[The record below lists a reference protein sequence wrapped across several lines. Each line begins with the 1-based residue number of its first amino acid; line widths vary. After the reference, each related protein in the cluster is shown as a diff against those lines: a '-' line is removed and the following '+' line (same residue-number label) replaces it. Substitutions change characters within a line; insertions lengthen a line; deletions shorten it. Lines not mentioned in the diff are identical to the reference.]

1 MHRHLSRIFLAL
13 VFGLMAAD
21 PSLAAGGYWEFGAWR
36 VIVEEIDTGEDL
48 RRTCTAMTGGDGDM
62 SAVLTVSNGDAGPP
76 DYYPELLIN
85 EHAIRG
91 YDTRMQASDE
101 VYLWFDDEDV
111 IDGTIEHFFDD
122 DGFAHAQVFLAQSTS
137 QAGLRAMKRNG
148 QMDVTVNGRAMHTFW
163 LNGFS
168 ASYLK
173 MMDECGFDG
182 SGVLD
187 LP

>member
-1 MHRHLSRIFLAL
+1 MHGHLSRIFLAL
-13 VFGLMAAD
+13 FVGLVTAN
-21 PSLAAGGYWEFGAWR
+21 PSMAAGGYWEFGAWR
-36 VIVEEIDTGEDL
+36 VIIEEIDTGEDL
-48 RRTCTAMTGGDGDM
+48 RRTCTAMTGGDGEM
-62 SAVLTVSNGDAGPP
+62 SAVLSISNGDAGPP
-76 DYYPELLIN
+76 YYYPELRIN
-85 EHAIRG
+85 EHAPRG
-91 YDTRMQASDE
+91 YDTQMQAGDE

-111 IDGTIEHFFDD
+111 IDGTIERFLDD
-122 DGFAHAQVFLAQSTS
+122 DGFAHAEVFLAQVFS
-137 QAGLRAMKRNG
+137 QAALRAMKRNG
-148 QMDVTVNGRAMHTFW
+148 QMDVTVNGRAIHSLW